1 MAMDMD
7 VTYDNI
13 TSVDTILNNAVATIV
28 PQLTALQNQVQA
40 LLAPDG
46 GLWLQQSSPALWS
59 AYQQFN
65 TSLTNGIQDINQ
77 FATQFNG
84 IATSLQQMDTQLAQ
98 SITSS
103 SSSS

>member
-13 TSVDTILNNAVATIV
+13 TAVDAILNNAVTTIV
-28 PQLTALQNQVQA
+28 PQLTTLQNQVQA

-46 GLWLQQSSPALWS
+46 GLWLQKSSPALWL

-65 TSLTNGIQDINQ
+65 TALTNGITDINQ
-77 FATQFNG
+77 FAAQFKG
-84 IATSLQQMDTQLAQ
+84 IAASLQQMDTQLAQ